1 MIMVESVIVSVNFP
15 DDGGE
20 DSGILLVGKPKPGHT
35 SEIINA
41 FEGKAARE
49 LYKKLTK
56 RKVVP
61 EA

>member
-1 MIMVESVIVSVNFP
+1 MVESVIVSVNFP

-20 DSGILLVGKPKPGHT
+20 YTGILLVGKPKPGHA

-49 LYKKLTK
+49 LYQKLTK

>member
-1 MIMVESVIVSVNFP
+1 MVESVIVSVNFP

-20 DSGILLVGKPKPGHT
+20 DTGLLLVGKPKPGHA
-35 SEIINA
+35 SEIVNVI
-41 FEGKAARE
+41 EGKEARD

-61 EA
+61 EV